1 MGVLSGV
8 PVLVLVGLTLQPA
21 TAPDAQSLRTASREA
36 QEALNAGRFEEAARL
51 YQELVKHLPGVPGLY
66 MNLGMA
72 LYLGGKPAQAETHL
86 ERAVAEDPALVAGW
100 LFLGASRLEI
110 GKPAAAIGP
119 LEEYLR
125 RRPDEPRTIELLGDA
140 FLQADRPFQAFD
152 TFTRLVAVQP
162 ESPRGW
168 YGLGK
173 SCEELAARAF
183 GLVEKQAPE
192 SGYWFSLIAA
202 SRLAQKQ
209 YSSAFY
215 FYRKA
220 TEAQP
225 GLRGIHAA
233 LAHIYR
239 ESGHPDWALQEEA
252 REGALGEPDC
262 TREPQ
267 VCRFLSGRYREILD
281 STRDARDPES
291 LYWQAQA
298 CNQLALAAFSRLAQ
312 LPPSF
317 ELHEVRATIHR
328 NQNRHWEAVKEWRAA
343 LELDPGNRAAK
354 EELALSLYLNRDYPA
369 ARSLAEELL
378 KTEPDSGRLNF
389 LAGDSLLYQQQV
401 EAAIPYLLKAVK
413 SAPDL
418 LGAHSALGRAYMTLG
433 EAAKAI
439 PHLKRALQTDED
451 GSLHYQLARAYQR
464 TGQMDAAR
472 ETMAKYQEIRQQ
484 LEAEE
489 RRLDAEVVIT
499 PP

>member
-1 MGVLSGV
+1 MAPLSGLALLISLA
-8 PVLVLVGLTLQPA
+8 PQPA
-21 TAPDAQSLRTASREA
+21 SPPDPQTLRLASQEA
-36 QEALNAGRFEEAARL
+36 QEALNAGRFETAARL
-51 YQELVKHLPGVPGLY
+51 YQDLLKHLPGIPGLR
-66 MNLGMA
+66 MNLGLA
-72 LYLGGKPAQAETHL
+72 LYLGGKPAQAEPHL
-86 ERAVAEDPALVAGW
+86 QQAVAEDPALVPGW

-110 GKPAAAIGP
+110 GKPAAAVAP
-119 LEEYLR
+119 LQEYLR
-125 RRPDEPRTIELLGDA
+125 RRPDEPRALELLGDA
-140 FLQADRPFQAFD
+140 YLRSEQPFQALD
-152 TFTRLVAVQP
+152 TFTRLVGIQP

-168 YGLGK
+168 YGVGK
-173 SCEELAARAF
+173 SCEDLAARAF
-183 GLVEKQAPE
+183 ELVEKLAPE

-220 TEAQP
+220 AEAQP

-239 ESGHPDWALQEEA
+239 ESGHPDWAPQEEA
-252 REGALGEPDC
+252 RESALGEPDC

-267 VCRFLSGRYREILD
+267 VCRFLSGRYREILEA
-281 STRDARDPES
+281 TRDDRNPEA

-298 CNQLALAAFSRLAQ
+298 CNQLALAAFSRLSQ

-317 ELHEVRATIHR
+317 ELHEIRATIHR

-354 EELALSLYLNRDYPA
+354 EELAVSLYLNRDYPA

-378 KTEPDSGRLNF
+378 KTDPDSGRLHF

-401 EAAIPYLLKAVK
+401 EAAIPYLEKAVK
-413 SAPDL
+413 LAPDL

-439 PHLKRALQTDED
+439 PHLRRALAADED

-464 TGQMDAAR
+464 TGQLDDAR
-472 ETMAKYQEIRQQ
+472 ETMAQYQKIKQQ